1 MTNNNYNE
9 NLHFMTNNKKS
20 NNVIISLGT
29 NVYFFLLLIPGDVL
43 GDCLGGWSGMSSSL
57 SSESYVQCRII
68 HKTEN
73 IACIYDR
80 LVSCSKAK
88 QIY

>member
-1 MTNNNYNE
+1 M
-9 NLHFMTNNKKS
+9 
-20 NNVIISLGT
+20 SLGT